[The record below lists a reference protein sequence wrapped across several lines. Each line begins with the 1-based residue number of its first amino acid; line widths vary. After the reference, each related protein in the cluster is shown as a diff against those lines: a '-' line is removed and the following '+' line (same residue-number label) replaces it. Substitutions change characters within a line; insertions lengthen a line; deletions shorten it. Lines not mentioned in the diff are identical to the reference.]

1 MGGISVVVAGG
12 KDVVAGGRV
21 VMVVPASLR
30 LLLGNLFGL
39 TTVYHLTPI
48 LIIVAWGYI
57 ITT

>member
-1 MGGISVVVAGG
+1 MVVAGG